1 MPKFFLKA
9 NFHVKFL
16 QEHQYS
22 HFQAQLL
29 IFQHIDRIEVEK
41 SMSNI
46 DNRVTK
52 LDHFLFNKFGHKYV
66 FNGWISDLTAVIS
79 KV

>member
-1 MPKFFLKA
+1 
-9 NFHVKFL
+9 
-16 QEHQYS
+16 
-22 HFQAQLL
+22 
-29 IFQHIDRIEVEK
+29 
-41 SMSNI
+41 MSNI

-52 LDHFLFNKFGHKYV
+52 LDYFLYNKFGHKYV